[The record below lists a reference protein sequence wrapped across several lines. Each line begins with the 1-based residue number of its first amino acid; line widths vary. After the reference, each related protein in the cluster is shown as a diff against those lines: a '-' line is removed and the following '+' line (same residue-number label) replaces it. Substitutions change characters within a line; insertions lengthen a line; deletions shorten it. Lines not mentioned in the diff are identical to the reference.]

1 MSALNPE
8 LIEAL
13 TRRVKKTSHGFTDIQ
28 RAAEEIVTGNTIRDC
43 RQLAKQLFASDIHQ
57 ARMLAVFVFGR
68 VAARSKATVKFLRE
82 KVSRDPD
89 WHVQEILAQAFDRYC
104 SDTGYENALPI
115 IEDWL
120 NDPHPN
126 VRRAVTE
133 GLRIWTSHDYFRDH
147 PPVAIQLLSQLRHDE
162 GEYVRRSVGNALRDI
177 SRKHAA
183 LVRAELETWDVSDK
197 RIAQTYQ
204 LASKFL
210 RSPHP
215 TGF

>member
-13 TRRVKKTSHGFTDIQ
+13 TRRVQKIRNGFIDIQ
-28 RAAEEIVTGNTIRDC
+28 RAAEEVVTHNAAGDC
-43 RQLAKQLFASDIHQ
+43 VRLARQLFASEVHQ
-57 ARMLAVFVFGR
+57 ARMLAVFIYGR
-68 VAARSKATVKFLRE
+68 VGAQSKAAVKFLRE
-82 KVSRDPD
+82 KVSQDTD
-89 WHVQEILAQAFDRYC
+89 WRVQEILAQAFGRYC

-133 GLRIWTSHDYFRDH
+133 GLLIWTSRDYFRDH

-210 RSPHP
+210 RSPHRLL
-215 TGF
+215 